1 MINFDFALNI
11 IVGVIVGIGLFFFF
25 TATVG
30 LLRFPDFYCK
40 LQATG
45 KGDTLGAILTLLG
58 IVIYILKEDFSF
70 STILV
75 SLKLLFIIFFIF
87 LANPTATHAITKAG
101 LDSGVIPLRKED
113 LER

>member
-1 MINFDFALNI
+1 MIDFIINIFIII
-11 IVGVIVGIGLFFFF
+11 IVVIGLFFFF

-45 KGDTLGAILTLLG
+45 KGDTLGAVLVLLG
-58 IVIYILKEDFSF
+58 VVVYILKEDFSF

-75 SLKLLFIIFFIF
+75 SIKIFFIIFFIF
-87 LANPTATHAITKAG
+87 LANPTATHALTKAG
-101 LDSGVIPLRKED
+101 LDSGVIPIKKED
-113 LER
+113 LKK